1 MNYKNSIRY
10 ENMTFRGGVKSNGN
24 DRKLNNT
31 AMKDG
36 LCIDDW

>member
-36 LCIDDW
+36 LCIDD